1 MNPRLNLLPLDDPPD
16 RPPSPIEPP
25 TMAWGTAPAP
35 PPWRGF
41 AIALLAH
48 GLLFGAVFGFFRLHR
63 LTPPPSPPVIAL
75 VMQKAPAPVPPAPAA
90 VKKPPTPAL
99 PPPPPVPPSPAKVAH
114 AKPPPPAAHRTIV
127 ARASVR
133 APATPHL
140 AQTATRATGPTIPA
154 RPDRA
159 SGNPQPVYPE
169 LSRERGEQGWV
180 LLTVHVEPDGTP
192 DAATVTES
200 SGYPRLDDSAR
211 DRVLRYWHFDPALK
225 AGQPVA
231 STIDLWFSFQLK
243 N

>member
-1 MNPRLNLLPLDDPPD
+1 
-16 RPPSPIEPP
+16 
-25 TMAWGTAPAP
+25 MAWGTAPAP

-48 GLLFGAVFGFFRLHR
+48 GLVFGAVFGFFRLHR
-63 LTPPPSPPVIAL
+63 LAPPPAPAVIAL
-75 VMQKAPAPVPPAPAA
+75 VMQKPPAPIPPAPPA
-90 VKKPPTPAL
+90 VKKPPIPV
-99 PPPPPVPPSPAKVAH
+99 PPPPAPAKTVA
-114 AKPPPPAAHRTIV
+114 AKPPPPAHRTIV
-127 ARASVR
+127 AKASVR
-133 APATPHL
+133 APATPHP
-140 AQTATRATGPTIPA
+140 AQTAARATGPTVPA

-200 SGYPRLDDSAR
+200 SGYPRLDNSAR